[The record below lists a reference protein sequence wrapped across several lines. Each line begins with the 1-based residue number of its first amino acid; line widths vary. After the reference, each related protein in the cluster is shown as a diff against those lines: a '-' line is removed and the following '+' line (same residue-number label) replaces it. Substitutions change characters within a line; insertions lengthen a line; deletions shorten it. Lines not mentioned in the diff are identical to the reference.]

1 MNTGKEA
8 TVGMQVDQ
16 IPVQSWEKFVASAA
30 AYDIGSPVHPTF
42 IFRGQSDANWP
53 LHPSLVRLALKSGLN
68 SEKAIELESAAL
80 DKFRE
85 VAHLYLPPSTIP
97 HQDDLVSW
105 WILMQH
111 YGAPTRVL
119 DWTESPFVALYFAAL
134 GEWNRSG
141 AVWLIH
147 VGNALNHFEKTHEEY
162 DFSKAV
168 KNPKQFLEPGTT
180 PVLYFLK
187 RKTQTDRMGVQQ
199 MQTTVSTQVL
209 ADHGK
214 TLEAILPDRKEIV
227 QFSKLIIPGK
237 LKPEFM
243 RRLRT
248 MNVTA
253 RALFP
258 GIDGLGRSVSE
269 LITLGCLY
277 GSAEE
282 INGRGHAQ
290 QTESSKD
297 MRR

>member
-1 MNTGKEA
+1 
-8 TVGMQVDQ
+8 MQVDQ
-16 IPVQSWEKFVASAA
+16 KTVQTWEEFIGYAA
-30 AYDIGSPVHPTF
+30 VCDIGSPVHPTF

-53 LHPSLVRLALKSGLN
+53 LDPSLVRHALKAGL
-68 SEKAIELESAAL
+68 SAEKAIELESAAL
-80 DKFRE
+80 EEFQKL
-85 VAHLYLPPSTIP
+85 AHLYLPPSTIP
-97 HQDDLVSW
+97 QQNDLVSW

-111 YGAPTRVL
+111 YGVPTRVL

-134 GEWNRSG
+134 GELNRSG

-147 VGNALNHFEKTHEEY
+147 VSNALDHFEKMHEEY

-168 KNPKQFLEPGTT
+168 KNPQQFLEPGAT
-180 PVLYFLK
+180 PVLYFLH
-187 RKTQTDRMGVQQ
+187 RKTQTDRMSAQQ